1 MRKSEEEKLKREEVK
16 MKARG
21 RVAGRTKEGDSTHYS
36 AGPSDL
42 KHCQA
47 SSVLKEDKTGEHKFG
62 NKIIPE
68 FIRKTSRTPCQSI
81 KWRFTLH

>member
-1 MRKSEEEKLKREEVK
+1 MRKSEEKLKREEVK

-21 RVAGRTKEGDSTHYS
+21 RAADRIKEGNSTHYS

-42 KHCQA
+42 KPCQA
-47 SSVLKEDKTGEHKFG
+47 SSVLKEDKTGENKFG

-68 FIRKTSRTPCQSI
+68 FIRKPV
-81 KWRFTLH
+81 